1 MEEVLNYLNAEL
13 EMVGVPYEFLEW
25 TQAVTYPYF
34 VGEYNEFEP
43 IVESGEF
50 DKTFILTGF
59 VVVKLFCN
67 IFG

>member
-34 VGEYNEFEP
+34 VGESLN
-43 IVESGEF
+43 
-50 DKTFILTGF
+50 L
-59 VVVKLFCN
+59 L
-67 IFG
+67 